1 MRKMLEHVRT
11 VHDLDYIMIT
21 GDYPAHDVWLQSRYK
36 NLEKDSMKTYT
47 NIFQRSQSTGCPKK
61 MFILSGFEF

>member
-21 GDYPAHDVWLQSRYK
+21 GDYPAHDVWLQSRYNK
-36 NLEKDSMKTYT
+36 TQWSYDAIDSS
-47 NIFQRSQSTGCPKK
+47 N
-61 MFILSGFEF
+61 GFNSPSIVL